1 MEPSAEIKIVD
12 KYYTRYYIPNVGQKE
27 GEDQYVY
34 EHPNSLLI
42 VGIAPTHKMFQNRKV
57 VKIDFNVAKQDR
69 SKSVVKGKRKKGGII
84 LKPEANLAQVT
95 CDDGTE
101 YMLKACVPG
110 TLLEVNERLIQQP
123 DLLMTKSASEAFV
136 AIIMPGNRDKDKV
149 KELLQQYLRSEAFAA
164 LRNGVQISSDQNQ
177 TITTT
182 NNNDA
187 MDAEKSN

>member
-1 MEPSAEIKIVD
+1 
-12 KYYTRYYIPNVGQKE
+12 
-27 GEDQYVY
+27 
-34 EHPNSLLI
+34 
-42 VGIAPTHKMFQNRKV
+42 MFQNRKV

-177 TITTT
+177 AITTT
-182 NNNDA
+182 NNSDA

>member
-1 MEPSAEIKIVD
+1 
-12 KYYTRYYIPNVGQKE
+12 
-27 GEDQYVY
+27 
-34 EHPNSLLI
+34 
-42 VGIAPTHKMFQNRKV
+42 MFQNRKV

-110 TLLEVNERLIQQP
+110 TLLEVNERLIQQA

-187 MDAEKSN
+187 LDAEKSN

>member
-1 MEPSAEIKIVD
+1 
-12 KYYTRYYIPNVGQKE
+12 
-27 GEDQYVY
+27 
-34 EHPNSLLI
+34 
-42 VGIAPTHKMFQNRKV
+42 MFQNRKV

-110 TLLEVNERLIQQP
+110 TLLEVNERLIQQA

-177 TITTT
+177 AITTT
-182 NNNDA
+182 NNSDA